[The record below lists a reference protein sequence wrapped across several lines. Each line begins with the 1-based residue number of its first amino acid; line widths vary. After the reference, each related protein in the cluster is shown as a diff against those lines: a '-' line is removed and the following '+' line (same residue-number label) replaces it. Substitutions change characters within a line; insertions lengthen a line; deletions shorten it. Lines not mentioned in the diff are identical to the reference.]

1 MEIDQGHSMLFDGNY
16 TTFIEKRDQIKAIR
30 LKEYKHQQQEIK
42 HQQEVIKKLKQFNRE
57 KSIKRAES
65 REKALN
71 KIDVLEKPTEYN
83 ADMRL
88 SIEPEIISMCPGNAP
103 SRQLKDHQWE

>member
-42 HQQEVIKKLKQFNRE
+42 HQQEVIKTVQ
-57 KSIKRAES
+57 S
-65 REKALN
+65 
-71 KIDVLEKPTEYN
+71 
-83 ADMRL
+83 
-88 SIEPEIISMCPGNAP
+88 
-103 SRQLKDHQWE
+103 

>member
-65 REKALN
+65 REKL
-71 KIDVLEKPTEYN
+71 
-83 ADMRL
+83 
-88 SIEPEIISMCPGNAP
+88 
-103 SRQLKDHQWE
+103 